1 MDDELCF
8 FDDHFAVNN
17 DETRSNKLQR
27 TSPLRYG
34 TKRPPKNSDNDFDS
48 KDSNGD
54 NGSSA
59 DHLTPANVAQKL
71 SPDLVSATGNDN
83 VSTKLPDNDNAKN
96 NADVIDT
103 DEVRMPY
110 QNWSD
115 DEINGEGSSADES
128 LRTNNEDAS
137 IHLED
142 HENTPSVPVND
153 HPIVSGPSQDKPCNS
168 SHINLDPSTSTNN
181 DDVSSTKD
189 DVTKQDVTDTKH
201 GLTNTSRNSTNTSR
215 NSTNTSRNSTNTSR
229 NSTNAKHDVIDT
241 NPRNLTHSISEGL
254 VFQEQRKHHLPVRH
268 LGMRRSLSDLN
279 IRYSSTS
286 IKTRDAE
293 AASRGIRASSVSCIN
308 EDEVVQVKCLYRPTP
323 EISDHSD
330 DDCPANPLSTF
341 TGPTGT
347 FAKRVQDCVTKILT
361 AKTDAQAVDKLISE
375 DLSKILYEL
384 LDHGLKK
391 NFLGISL
398 LSAGTNVWSIC
409 QTVCKV
415 N

>member
-34 TKRPPKNSDNDFDS
+34 TKRPPKNSDNHFDNN
-48 KDSNGD
+48 DSNGD

-59 DHLTPANVAQKL
+59 DHLTSSDRGDHSSTCLEPNVAQKL
-71 SPDLVSATGNDN
+71 SPVLVSATGNDN

-103 DEVRMPY
+103 GEMRMPY

-115 DEINGEGSSADES
+115 DEIICEGSSAGES
-128 LRTNNEDAS
+128 VRTNNGDAS

-153 HPIVSGPSQDKPCNS
+153 HPIVSCPSQDKPRNS
-168 SHINLDPSTSTNN
+168 SHINLDPSSSTNN
-181 DDVSSTKD
+181 DDVSSTKH
-189 DVTKQDVTDTKH
+189 DVTKQDVTDTEH
-201 GLTNTSRNSTNTSR
+201 GLTNTSRNSTNT
-215 NSTNTSRNSTNTSR
+215 
-229 NSTNAKHDVIDT
+229 KHDVTDT
-241 NPRNLTHSISEGL
+241 NPRNLNHSISEGL
-254 VFQEQRKHHLPVRH
+254 VFQEQREHHPPVRH
-268 LGMRRSLSDLN
+268 VGMRRSLSDLN
-279 IRYSSTS
+279 IRYSFTS
-286 IKTRDAE
+286 IETRDDE
-293 AASRGIRASSVSCIN
+293 AASRGKRASSVSCVN
-308 EDEVVQVKCLYRPTP
+308 EDEVVQVNFLYRPTP

-347 FAKRVQDCVTKILT
+347 FAKRLQDCVTKILA

-398 LSAGTNVWSIC
+398 LSAGSNVWSIC